1 VEARKNVPREEDR
14 NYPTYAYATQ
24 AAIVEVEDAT
34 GNVRLLHMIA
44 AHDVGV
50 AINPQQIRGQLI
62 GSIVMSQGY
71 TLTENYP
78 MNDGRPPNR
87 FVTFGRL
94 GLPKS
99 TDAPSVRVEIV
110 EDPFA
115 EGPYGAKGISEIAT
129 VPTPPAI
136 LNAIYNA
143 TGVRL
148 RSMPVDATLL
158 KKAAV

>member
-1 VEARKNVPREEDR
+1 
-14 NYPTYAYATQ
+14 
-24 AAIVEVEDAT
+24 
-34 GNVRLLHMIA
+34 VRLLHMIA

-62 GSIVMSQGY
+62 GSIVMAQGY
-71 TLTENYP
+71 TLTEDYP
-78 MNDGRPPNR
+78 MKDGRPPNR

-94 GLPKS
+94 GLSKS

-110 EDPFA
+110 EDPFS
-115 EGPYGAKGISEIAT
+115 EGPYGAKGISETAT

-143 TGVRL
+143 TRVRV
-148 RSMPVDATLL
+148 RSMPVNPESLRRT
-158 KKAAV
+158 